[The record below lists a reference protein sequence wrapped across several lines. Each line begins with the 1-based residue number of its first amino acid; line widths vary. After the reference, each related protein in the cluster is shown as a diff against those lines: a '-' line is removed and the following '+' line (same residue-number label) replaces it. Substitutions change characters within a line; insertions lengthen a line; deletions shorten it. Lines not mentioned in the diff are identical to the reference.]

1 MTIARATGAA
11 IKPSYLEAV
20 DRLDILGTLSAFC
33 PRVAGAPPLSL
44 DLPGSDIEILCHA
57 LIPYTFA
64 AVLSTA
70 FSDRSDFS
78 MRQWVNAER
87 PVIASF
93 KAEDWQFGIFGQA
106 RPVAEQQGWR
116 HFLVEQRLLAIGGP
130 WLRTAVMA
138 RRREDAKTEPAFAA
152 ALDLQGDPYQAL
164 LELENW
170 PDRALAE
177 PIATASN

>member
-1 MTIARATGAA
+1 
-11 IKPSYLEAV
+11 V
-20 DRLDILGTLSAFC
+20 DGVLRLFGLFD
-33 PRVAGAPPLSL
+33 
-44 DLPGSDIEILCHA
+44 
-57 LIPYTFA
+57 A
-64 AVLSTA
+64 AVG
-70 FSDRSDFS
+70 D
-78 MRQWVNAER
+78 AER

-93 KAEDWQFGIFGQA
+93 EAEGWQFEIFGQA

-138 RRREDAKTEPAFAA
+138 KRREGAKTEPAFAA

-164 LELENW
+164 LELEHW

-177 PIATASN
+177 LIATASN